1 MELIYAKVICWDRRY
16 YNSPWSQKIFSAIFF
31 RSKSSSEPTALCLWK
46 WQCSH
51 SAASNLTTQFCSLC
65 QSNFFASCKTCIVI
79 SSERCVVLK
88 PFVSILAFCRNS
100 PIHFVSSE
108 PIFSGTTAGDNER
121 HDCIGTCKVEG
132 LRVGMYF
139 ARILHLE
146 WIGKR
151 MKNKENFFWFM

>member
-1 MELIYAKVICWDRRY
+1 MLRQKTSASSGLDIMITKNLLCYILQVKEFIWTNCTLPLVTAMF
-16 YNSPWSQKIFSAIFF
+16 SQRGI
-31 RSKSSSEPTALCLWK
+31 KSN
-46 WQCSH
+46 Q
-51 SAASNLTTQFCSLC
+51 TTQFCSLC